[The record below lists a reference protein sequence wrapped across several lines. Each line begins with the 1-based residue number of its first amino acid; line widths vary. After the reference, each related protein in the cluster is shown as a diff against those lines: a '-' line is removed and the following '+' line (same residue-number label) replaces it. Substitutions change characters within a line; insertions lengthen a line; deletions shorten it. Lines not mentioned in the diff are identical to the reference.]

1 MAGNGKQIPISIL
14 LNFTSRMNGG
24 SQTAAG
30 LNAISDSLTKM
41 DKAQS
46 NLSQIGDGL
55 DKLSQQSRPAAT
67 WLDTLGRTISN
78 TFRYQIVNAFTDKV
92 LSSGQQISQYLEQV
106 DKQLTQIRVV
116 SGLTRAEANAM
127 VGTAV
132 KAASALRTTT
142 AEYLQAQQVYYQQGL
157 SNSEVTARSKAT
169 IKAANISGQDVA
181 TTAEQVTAV
190 LNGFKVPASEIN
202 TTLSAM
208 ASLGAQTATDF
219 EELATASQKV
229 ASAASNANI
238 PLNNTLAMLA
248 TMSSV
253 TRESA
258 ESIGASLNA
267 IIGRFNK
274 LSAEKDGSFYSAI
287 ETALKNTKSGI
298 SIFDEATG
306 KIRNFHEVLNDL
318 AGAWDGINVNAKKA
332 IVTQLAG
339 TRQANRLLALLDNW
353 DAYQENIKRAQLSAG
368 SIDAQERIYEQSLE
382 GLEKQVDNAGHAMWN
397 SLFSVSDLKE
407 WNSMLLDVETNLSDL
422 FSHIGGYKG
431 VIKSLLPT
439 GLGLAI
445 RGAVPLIANKLVMGH
460 SSDIDVK
467 GLQQRINKV
476 DSNSGLYGVRIDKAE
491 RTAKTLSDEQYAVHT
506 KALRQLKEQA
516 DLEDKLNKLKEQQK
530 AFDNDSF
537 DAVTKTVNAVRER
550 LKLEKQL
557 PKDKKDMYRKAGFGE
572 STVDTED
579 DLQGEFIT
587 EKIVNSKLTSKSFAN
602 GRVPKKLTRE
612 AYAKATGINP
622 KSFDEEE
629 LKAFTDSVKGY
640 VTDREKYA
648 KVSTA
653 SFNIKDLK
661 TLLSAAE
668 AAPGAV
674 DQINKSKSFFGK
686 SGVSNFGELEKIA
699 KSGGDLKEAL
709 KDYGTTYEKFMDA
722 VGNVASIVNK
732 SSEAAQKELNNA
744 NKAVEEHKQN
754 ISHDIDVVKKEALAN
769 DITTFA
775 TYVSYISTG
784 ITFLFDT
791 IDAALDKG
799 IEGTEKAQKINQS
812 MTGMLSSIG
821 GIIATVTTGNVGI
834 GVAVSGIVTSVG
846 SAIGYLI
853 EKFDLGASASEKLQ
867 KSVTEAKKAMT
878 SYTSYLDEEQAAL
891 ANVSMTADDL
901 AKKYKEQAF
910 TRAELSEQEK
920 TNYDQVAEYV
930 SKYAPQLIEYYDR
943 EGKAIIDLSALYGTY
958 GENKKNALDIQ
969 YEQDALKAYG
979 TDQVQA
985 SVGQNGQILMDQYS
999 KAVEAIPE
1007 LQSQLYDLRSQALKG
1022 KDVADQIDDLNK
1034 KLSEQQDIVNNL
1046 AGNWNQLYQTPLLQ
1060 GNAAYSTLS
1069 GDSQNFMMQL
1079 SSYNNFINGFEGTG
1093 LTIDGFS
1100 SKITDFMSVFSGLSD
1115 DVQQRYNTMDESI
1128 RQSIADMGM
1137 SFDLTNEQLAQ
1148 FLSTMDEATFISGSF
1163 LTEWSQTSAENLSSL
1178 QSELDATNQQI
1189 DDLKSKKEQAIADQ
1203 AKAIGPNQNSEY
1215 RGTGAAAVDATAYEK
1230 ATEAV
1235 SNYTSA
1241 IDDATKRAKSLQ
1253 AQVSRTSTEQTRA
1266 FNQWSKGVRDYAN
1279 SSASSYEEVRQQF
1292 VAMQD
1297 KIANADGDQK
1307 VQLQKNA
1314 NRLFT
1319 ILKGNDEAYYRT
1331 WVAVNSGQVRVAAN
1345 SYGILASNYKNYNE
1359 YMNALD
1365 NAQAKARILIQNT
1378 TGKSIVEIGEQ
1389 IRIERYKQLALEAQK
1404 AGDTAKAQIYAAAT
1418 VSNNAKVQAA
1428 AQALAMLDGY
1438 QQQVSASQDSADL
1451 QQQAAKDMVDGFS
1464 SIINPALSKLGLAT
1478 VEGGAG
1484 RAMTRQGLQNMIN
1497 EARIK
1502 LEGSVKDDPDVKAAV
1517 DSVESYLEDYSNLES
1532 LVTGPEG
1539 GIAWNDVGYT
1549 PSDIDSLPVY
1559 TAPEEPAVPEP
1570 SEDGGKGK
1578 DSGSDNDK
1586 TTEDYKADI
1595 DELKPYTDRINALDH
1610 AITVLTKDKE
1620 HLYGKDYIKSLD
1632 QEVDLQHKSIDAMKA
1647 KLDATKRLAEKQKEI
1662 LATTGAQYN
1671 LQLKYDA
1678 NGNIANY
1685 NDILRKMQEISAS
1698 IGDADQKEAFNDWA
1712 GNFKDSMDKYE
1723 EYAVSNVK
1731 DLEESIAE
1739 KIGDLISTQVEQIQ
1753 YPIQIV
1759 VDASE
1764 QNQKYLD
1771 LLASLAKQKKGTV
1784 NFSVDASSSFD
1795 KLTNSLN
1802 EANAIFGASGNLEN
1816 LLKQVDSMTS
1826 GRKVQDLA
1834 SAPKEV
1840 LDTLRQEEET
1850 LIGVASTISDTI
1862 GNLRTAFN
1870 DGVKNAT
1877 SALDTV
1883 INKLSSA
1890 ANIYNNILSATEKA
1904 NTNTIPLLEKV
1915 NNSIVNIN
1923 DSQIAALTAQA
1934 KELAKVRDSFV
1945 KGTDEYNAANEAY
1958 INRLNSIVDLQ
1969 KESASALEKAIKNMI
1984 SRNTSDSE
1992 SLLLGESASN
2002 FKDTLKDLTS
2012 ARSRYLAEEKK
2023 IYNLAKLEDTIS
2035 KDIDSRGNDP
2045 RAQKR
2050 LQDFMT
2056 AELAALRSK
2065 QKLKQDDLDLSQKQY
2080 ALLKAQLDLEEAAAG
2095 AAYTRVLQRNSS
2107 GNYGYLFVADTTAI
2121 DKAQTAYEQAID
2133 DLYQYAETQYDNY
2146 LNDIS
2151 GAVETYDKS
2160 VENIISKYQQGL
2172 ITRDKA
2178 QQLVEQ
2184 ARAKMIETYKE
2195 DQDKL
2200 TEYAQQIAGSTELQK
2215 EAQDELL
2222 SKATTEIKTLDA
2234 LINGDAT
2241 KTFDDYYKQLTGK
2254 DVSDTVFNTMN
2265 NGIIDM
2271 TDNWKQFY
2279 DTIQK
2284 DISTTNFDNI
2294 NKNIETIYDS
2304 IDKYNKLLSDWQAA
2318 AENTQNV
2325 ADATNFLAN
2334 LAASANQVNNEAGR
2348 ELETIAETVKKY
2360 EDQQKAIQDTTDRL
2374 MDLINAL
2381 DQATQKIESTYGVT
2395 NGSIDSILTSQAI
2408 GNSQSAEQSLAAA
2421 ASNSVANSLP
2431 SVTEIAK
2438 AAGGTVL
2445 SQDRYEVNVS
2455 FPNATNRDEILDAIK
2470 SLNEYTAQYL
2480 GNKKE
2485 SD

>member
-14 LNFTSRMNGG
+14 LNFTSKMNGG

-127 VGTAV
+127 VETAV

-157 SNSEVTARSKAT
+157 SNSEVTARSQAT

-190 LNGFKVPASEIN
+190 LNGFKIPASEIN

-258 ESIGASLNA
+258 ESIGTSLNA

-274 LSAEKDGSFYSAI
+274 LSAEDDGSFYSAI

-353 DAYQENIKRAQLSAG
+353 DTYQENIKRAQLSAG

-445 RGAVPLIANKLVMGH
+445 RGAAPLIANKFVMGH
-460 SSDIDVK
+460 SSDMDVK

-530 AFDNDSF
+530 AFDNESF

-602 GRVPKKLTRE
+602 GRMPKKLTRE
-612 AYAKATGINP
+612 AYAKATGIDP

-629 LKAFTDSVKGY
+629 LKAFTDSVKEY
-640 VTDREKYA
+640 VTDRENYA

-653 SFNIKDLK
+653 SFNTKDLK

-668 AAPGAV
+668 ATPGAV

-686 SGVSNFGELEKIA
+686 SGVSNFDELEKIA
-699 KSGGDLKEAL
+699 KSGGNLKEAL
-709 KDYGTTYEKFMDA
+709 KNYGTTYEKLMDA
-722 VGNVASIVNK
+722 VGNVANIVNK

-744 NKAVEEHKQN
+744 NDAVEEHKQN
-754 ISHDIDVVKKEALAN
+754 ISHDINVIKKEALAN

-784 ITFLFDT
+784 ITSLFDT

-867 KSVTEAKKAMT
+867 KSVTEAKKVMT

-1022 KDVADQIDDLNK
+1022 KDVADQIDDINK

-1060 GNAAYSTLS
+1060 GNSAYSTLS

-1079 SSYNNFINGFEGTG
+1079 SSYDNFINGFEGTG

-1100 SKITDFMSVFSGLSD
+1100 SKMTDFMSVFSGLSD
-1115 DVQQRYNTMDESI
+1115 DVQERYNTMDESI

-1189 DDLKSKKEQAIADQ
+1189 DDLKSKKEQAVADQ

-1215 RGTGAAAVDATAYEK
+1215 RGTGAAAVDATGYEK

-1241 IDDATKRAKSLQ
+1241 IDNATKHAKDLQ
-1253 AQVSRTSTEQTRA
+1253 AQVSRASTEQTRA

-1279 SSASSYEEVRQQF
+1279 SSASSYEKVRQQF

-1331 WVAVNSGQVRVAAN
+1331 WVAANSRQVRVAAN

-1428 AQALAMLDGY
+1428 AQAMAVLEGY
-1438 QQQVSASQDSADL
+1438 QEQISASQDSGEL
-1451 QQQAAKDMVDGFS
+1451 QQESAQEMVNGFGN
-1464 SIINPALSKLGLAT
+1464 IINPALKKLGLDT
-1478 VEGGAG
+1478 VETGAG
-1484 RAMTRQGLQNMIN
+1484 ISINRGTLKEMTEKAIEKIKNAATDDPEIN
-1497 EARIK
+1497 AAIN
-1502 LEGSVKDDPDVKAAV
+1502 SVKDYVNDYANLNDLAA
-1517 DSVESYLEDYSNLES
+1517 
-1532 LVTGPEG
+1532 G
-1539 GIAWNDVGYT
+1539 GIDWNDVGYT

-1570 SEDGGKGK
+1570 SGDGGKGK
-1578 DSGSDNDK
+1578 DSGGGSDNDK

-1595 DELKPYTDRINALDH
+1595 DELKPYTDKINALDH

-1923 DSQIAALTAQA
+1923 DSQIAALTTQA

-1958 INRLNSIVDLQ
+1958 INRLNGIVNLQ

-2002 FKDTLKDLTS
+2002 FKNTLKDLTS

-2035 KDIDSRGNDP
+2035 KDIDSRGNDL

-2121 DKAQTAYEQAID
+2121 DKAQTAYEKAID
-2133 DLYQYAETQYDNY
+2133 DLYKYAETQYNNY

-2222 SKATTEIKTLDA
+2222 SKTTTEIKTLDA

-2271 TDNWKQFY
+2271 ADNWKQFY

-2294 NKNIETIYDS
+2294 NKNIETIYNS
-2304 IDKYNKLLSDWQAA
+2304 IDKYNKLLSDWQAS